1 MFKPN
6 YQSMF
11 QIFQYT
17 LSSSKE
23 KNIILEPLC
32 CIFRMI
38 LLKYKGQGIK
48 ISITANN
55 SIEYMDSSLYQGIL
69 RKYNGDTRDDL
80 HNLYNPFLKAF
91 EWYNNDDEESIY
103 QYFYQQCHEG
113 LVILNK
119 SYEKGSIIHHTLTH
133 YCTMFED
140 RIKHNPIKK
149 QDLEKESPL
158 LNTLKSF
165 WKDEELFI
173 IFQTLQYLEKCTDES
188 EKNIYF
194 KTIDEIVTMKE
205 KKVFEYVQK
214 SSTSYN

>member
-6 YQSMF
+6 YQNMF

-17 LSSSKE
+17 WPSKE

-38 LLKYKGQGIK
+38 LLKYKDKGIK

-55 SIEYMDSSLYQGIL
+55 SIEYIDQSLYQGLL
-69 RKYNGDTRDDL
+69 RSYNGDTRDDL

-91 EWYNNDDEESIY
+91 EWYNNDGDESIY
-103 QYFYQQCHEG
+103 QYFYQLCHEG
-113 LVILNK
+113 LIILNN

-133 YCTMFED
+133 YCTMFDD

-158 LNTLKSF
+158 LDTLKSF

-173 IFQTLQYLEKCTDES
+173 IFQTLQYLEKCSDES
-188 EKNIYF
+188 EKHIYF
-194 KTIDEIVTMKE
+194 KTIDDIVTMKE

>member
-6 YQSMF
+6 YQNMF

-17 LSSSKE
+17 LPSSKE

-38 LLKYKGQGIK
+38 LLKYKDPGIK

-69 RKYNGDTRDDL
+69 RTYNGDTRDDL

-103 QYFYQQCHEG
+103 HYFYQQCHEG
-113 LVILNK
+113 LIILNN

-149 QDLEKESPL
+149 KDLEKESPL
-158 LNTLKSF
+158 LDNNSPTFFKSP
-165 WKDEELFI
+165 LA
-173 IFQTLQYLEKCTDES
+173 
-188 EKNIYF
+188 
-194 KTIDEIVTMKE
+194 
-205 KKVFEYVQK
+205 K
-214 SSTSYN
+214 SKAL

>member
-1 MFKPN
+1 MFKLD
-6 YQSMF
+6 YQNMF
-11 QIFQYT
+11 QMFNYS

-38 LLKYKGQGIK
+38 LLKYKEKGVK
-48 ISITANN
+48 ISITNN
-55 SIEYMDSSLYQGIL
+55 SIEYIEQSMYQGLL
-69 RKYNGDTRDDL
+69 RSVNGDTREDL

-103 QYFYQQCHEG
+103 QYFFQKCYEG
-113 LVILNK
+113 LMILNE

-133 YCTMFED
+133 YCTMFEE
-140 RIKHNPIKK
+140 RLKHITIKK
-149 QDLEKESPL
+149 KDLEKESPL
-158 LNTLKSF
+158 LDTLKSF

-173 IFQTLQYLEKCTDES
+173 VFQTLQYLESCSDDC
-188 EKNIYF
+188 EKTIYF
-194 KTIDEIVTMKE
+194 KTIDDIIRMKE